1 MRGRFSHRNPP
12 TFFAGIHS
20 LHVKDTKNLQSFLRK
35 KALLLKLHRVY
46 LTTDNGKTPRIALE
60 LRLPTCILSQCGT
73 AECRKIGGRF
83 FLSRLRVHSRRKEKR
98 ASFFP
103 CLHRIASMNGKES
116 TLMFN
121 YNYQA
126 QHDYKPERTQPP
138 VSPKSWEERWFSVA
152 GDLDDFIF
160 YDPTDRSP
168 AGCSDR

>member
-1 MRGRFSHRNPP
+1 
-12 TFFAGIHS
+12 
-20 LHVKDTKNLQSFLRK
+20 
-35 KALLLKLHRVY
+35 
-46 LTTDNGKTPRIALE
+46 
-60 LRLPTCILSQCGT
+60 
-73 AECRKIGGRF
+73 
-83 FLSRLRVHSRRKEKR
+83 
-98 ASFFP
+98 
-103 CLHRIASMNGKES
+103 
-116 TLMFN
+116 MFN

>member
-1 MRGRFSHRNPP
+1 MQKDRRSFFSLSS
-12 TFFAGIHS
+12 AG
-20 LHVKDTKNLQSFLRK
+20 
-35 KALLLKLHRVY
+35 
-46 LTTDNGKTPRIALE
+46 P
-60 LRLPTCILSQCGT
+60 LS
-73 AECRKIGGRF
+73 AEG
-83 FLSRLRVHSRRKEKR
+83 EK

-103 CLHRIASMNGKES
+103 CLHRIASMNDKEA